1 MHDGGER
8 PSSKLELALRRINT
22 LKLITFVGVFS
33 HALKEN

>member
-1 MHDGGER
+1 MMEVKVKL
-8 PSSKLELALRRINT
+8 KLELALRRINT